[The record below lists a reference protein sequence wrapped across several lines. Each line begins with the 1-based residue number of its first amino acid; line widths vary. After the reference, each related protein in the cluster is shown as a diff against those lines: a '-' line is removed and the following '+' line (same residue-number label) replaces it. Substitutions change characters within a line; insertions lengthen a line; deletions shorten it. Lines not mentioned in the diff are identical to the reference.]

1 MLGSMGILGAALSS
15 TVVSDTLSGVAPDVT
30 NLAGRMLVTLP
41 LCGGV
46 SGLSAATAISCSQAG
61 LSILAG
67 NLPDMQ
73 TPLSGLHMLGAT
85 YTESLAGRTV
95 ASNLTS
101 VLISLASGY
110 APEATSIVKDLAS
123 RSPYFLIALPGDVS
137 ALGNPLEFRAE
148 EENLLSREQSDT
160 TQQPYISDTAD
171 ALGPASSI
179 QPAVLVENIE
189 SPISAAVPPFL
200 QEVGGAQTEP
210 LQYKTDSEST
220 LQLKA
225 FQDTAAKA
233 EGITTQ
239 SVTAADTVLHQQ
251 RIEGDKTTETMPPFD
266 LSATPTPGDIHV
278 ENILQD
284 LTPDIKTQLES
295 PRDLIIIDTKVETIS
310 VEYDAEGKP
319 FLRYA
324 LSQEVCDGSI
334 VAQDHYATLLQR
346 LGAGDEITW
355 DHLLL
360 AGLSLLRALTP
371 EAFQHIIHE
380 WMLSSSAKA
389 TRTCVVD
396 IYKDAYSHTLAPKPE
411 TLTAHTEIACQYPGK
426 QLRIDSRQVETKE
439 MHVATEVSV
448 HTAHIHNGD
457 VRFGD
462 RLIEGETHTESIAE
476 QTIRAQESH
485 IAYHEVSAG
494 EHRVR
499 GPEQHATIAYEQSMS
514 FKAEHDLRA
523 LAQQGPLSAAQV
535 KEDPSIRLERFDE
548 QPVDQQRWE
557 TPGAFSQAAPELLV
571 AMQKELQQGN
581 FPQEKIYDSVEVL
594 GTSINYEEGEDP
606 QHKTYSKTTPF
617 TSDIEL
623 SSSLEEGMV
632 FDDRTEKRQKVTLD
646 QTQEENIQV
655 FTTTISQ
662 YTTYDG
668 SGGHKEISREPEKV
682 QSYVRHEVTERE
694 IRKEQL
700 VTITSNEILGKN
712 LGGFWGRDYD
722 RGDIETHITE
732 SREINEY
739 VVSGKDIAPAI
750 ADGQLTKAELE
761 ALGAQRVRHASAPLK
776 ESYHREK
783 DPEGRT
789 FEEGVISY
797 LPFGSLCTA
806 GIKSSMGYDLS
817 ASDYMWAAA
826 DVVLCLATGGT
837 AAVALKGGQA
847 VAKAATKGGAKL
859 AVREAGKLGVD
870 VTRAAAQDVGKELI
884 SPVTMVQDCITI
896 PKQAMHL
903 MEKRAFLPA
912 LKEGTP
918 SVEDLLK
925 TADKAKAHFTTYSQ
939 EAVDAVK
946 DLYYKLDNYEFSL
959 KNFPSSILKD
969 MTVENE
975 IWQKLVHKYGLANKA
990 ETIRDITYKTDQY
1003 GRPIEAHAKKL
1014 TLQEAPRDV
1023 AAQQAVGKLG
1033 KSADEGG
1040 HLIGNRFG
1048 GEASPM
1054 NLVPQNMNLN
1064 RGEWKA
1070 MENSWERALRA
1081 GKEVTDVSVRPVY
1094 SGLSIRPYKIEVS
1107 YTIDGIEYKKAF
1119 YNKGK

>member
-30 NLAGRMLVTLP
+30 NLAGRMLLTLP

-123 RSPYFLIALPGDVS
+123 RSPYFLIAIPSDVS

-189 SPISAAVPPFL
+189 SPISASVPPFL

-346 LGAGDEITW
+346 LGAGEEITW

-617 TSDIEL
+617 TSDIEV
-623 SSSLEEGMV
+623 SSASDDSMETRKHITLE
-632 FDDRTEKRQKVTLD
+632 
-646 QTQEENIQV
+646 QTQEEDIQV
-655 FTTTISQ
+655 VTTTFRQ
-662 YTTYDG
+662 YETYDG
-668 SGGHKEISREPEKV
+668 PSGHKEISREPDKV
-682 QSYVRHEVTERE
+682 ESYIRHSIAERDV
-694 IRKEQL
+694 RKEQL
-700 VTITSNEILGKN
+700 VTFEPKKVWGMDWSFA
-712 LGGFWGRDYD
+712 LGGSRVP
-722 RGDIETHITE
+722 GDIETHITE
-732 SREINEY
+732 THEVNEY
-739 VVSGKDIAPAI
+739 VVSDKDIAPAI

-761 ALGAQRVRHASAPLK
+761 ALGAQSVRHASAPLK
-776 ESYHREK
+776 ESYYREK

-847 VAKAATKGGAKL
+847 VAKAATKGGTKL

-925 TADKAKAHFTTYSQ
+925 TADKAKAQLTTYSQ

-946 DLYYKLDNYEFSL
+946 DFYYKLDNYEFSL

-975 IWQKLVHKYGLANKA
+975 IWQKLVHKYGLANKT

-1003 GRPIEAHAKKL
+1003 GRPIEAHAEKL
-1014 TLQEAPRDV
+1014 VLQEAPRDV

-1081 GKEVTDVSVRPVY
+1081 GKEVTDVTVRPVY
-1094 SGLSIRPYKIEVS
+1094 PGSSIRPYKIEVS
-1107 YTIDGIEYKKAF
+1107 YTIDGIEYKQAF

>member
-30 NLAGRMLVTLP
+30 NLAGRMLLTLP

-110 APEATSIVKDLAS
+110 APEATSIVKDLTS

-148 EENLLSREQSDT
+148 EESLLSREQSDT

-179 QPAVLVENIE
+179 QPAVLAENIE
-189 SPISAAVPPFL
+189 HPISASVSPFL
-200 QEVGGAQTEP
+200 QEAEGAQTEL
-210 LQYKTDSEST
+210 LQHETDSDSA
-220 LQLKA
+220 LQLKV
-225 FQDTAAKA
+225 FQDTIAKA

-251 RIEGDKTTETMPPFD
+251 RIEGDKTTETMPPLD

-278 ENILQD
+278 EKILQN
-284 LTPDIKTQLES
+284 LAPDIKTQLES
-295 PRDLIIIDTKVETIS
+295 SRDLIILDTKVDTIS

-324 LSQEVCDGSI
+324 FSQEVCDGSI

-346 LGAGDEITW
+346 LGAGEEITW

-389 TRTCVVD
+389 TCTCVVD
-396 IYKDAYSHTLAPKPE
+396 IYKDTYSHTLAPEPE

-439 MHVATEVSV
+439 VHVATEVSV

-462 RLIEGETHTESIAE
+462 RLIEGETRTESIAE

-523 LAQQGPLSAAQV
+523 LAQQGPLSAAQI
-535 KEDPSIRLERFDE
+535 KEDHSIRLERFDE

-557 TPGAFSQAAPELLV
+557 TPVAFSQAAPELLV

-594 GTSINYEEGEDP
+594 GTSINYEEDP
-606 QHKTYSKTTPF
+606 QHKTYSKTTPLI
-617 TSDIEL
+617 SDIEV
-623 SSSLEEGMV
+623 SSASDDSMETRKHITLE
-632 FDDRTEKRQKVTLD
+632 
-646 QTQEENIQV
+646 QTQEEDIQV
-655 FTTTISQ
+655 VTTTFRQ
-662 YTTYDG
+662 YETYDG
-668 SGGHKEISREPEKV
+668 PSGHKEISREPDKV
-682 QSYVRHEVTERE
+682 ESYIRHSIAERDV
-694 IRKEQL
+694 RKEQI
-700 VTITSNEILGKN
+700 VTFEPKKVWGMDWSFV
-712 LGGFWGRDYD
+712 LGGSRVP
-722 RGDIETHITE
+722 GDIETHITE
-732 SREINEY
+732 THEVNEY
-739 VVSGKDIAPAI
+739 VVSDKDIAPAI

-761 ALGAQRVRHASAPLK
+761 ALGAQSVRHASAPLK

-847 VAKAATKGGAKL
+847 VAKAATKGGTKL

-925 TADKAKAHFTTYSQ
+925 TADKAKAQLTTYSQ

-946 DLYYKLDNYEFSL
+946 DFYYKLDNYEFSL

-975 IWQKLVHKYGLANKA
+975 IWQKLVHKYGLANKT

-1003 GRPIEAHAKKL
+1003 GRPIEAHAEKL
-1014 TLQEAPRDV
+1014 VLQEAPRDV

-1081 GKEVTDVSVRPVY
+1081 GKEVTDVTVRPVY
-1094 SGLSIRPYKIEVS
+1094 PGSSIRPYKIEIS
-1107 YTIDGIEYKKAF
+1107 YTIDGIEYKQAF

>member
-1 MLGSMGILGAALSS
+1 MVAGMGSLSAAVVGS
-15 TVVSDTLSGVAPDVT
+15 TVVSDTLSGDALDVT
-30 NLAGRMLVTLP
+30 SLAGRMLLTLP
-41 LCGGV
+41 LCCGV
-46 SGLSAATAISCSQAG
+46 SGVSAATAISCSQAG
-61 LSILAG
+61 LSVLAG

-73 TPLSGLHMLGAT
+73 TPLSALHMFGAT
-85 YTESLAGRTV
+85 YAESLAGRAV
-95 ASNLTS
+95 VSNLTS

-110 APEATSIVKDLAS
+110 APEATSIAKDLAS
-123 RSPYFLIALPGDVS
+123 RSAYVFIAIPGDVS
-137 ALGNPLEFRAE
+137 ALGDPLEFRAE
-148 EENLLSREQSDT
+148 EKNVLSKEQADT

-171 ALGPASSI
+171 APDPASSI
-179 QPAVLVENIE
+179 QPAVLAENIE
-189 SPISAAVPPFL
+189 PPISSSVSPFL
-200 QEVGGAQTEP
+200 QEVDGAQTEL
-210 LQYKTDSEST
+210 LQHKTDSEST

-239 SVTAADTVLHQQ
+239 SVTAADTVPHQQ
-251 RIEGDKTTETMPPFD
+251 RIQGDSTTETMTSLD
-266 LSATPTPGDIHV
+266 LSVTPTPGDIHV
-278 ENILQD
+278 EKILQD
-284 LTPDIKTQLES
+284 LAPDIKTQLES
-295 PRDLIIIDTKVETIS
+295 PRDLIILDTKVDTIS
-310 VEYDAEGKP
+310 VEYDAEGKT
-319 FLRYA
+319 FLRYT

-334 VAQDHYATLLQR
+334 VTQDHYATLLQR
-346 LGAGDEITW
+346 LGVGEEITW

-371 EAFQHIIHE
+371 EAFQHIIHK

-396 IYKDAYSHTLAPKPE
+396 IYKDTYSHTLAPGPE
-411 TLTAHTEIACQYPGK
+411 TLTAHAEIACQYPGK

-439 MHVATEVSV
+439 VHVATEVSV

-462 RLIEGETHTESIAE
+462 RLIEGETRTESIAE

-485 IAYHEVSAG
+485 VAYHEVSAG

-535 KEDPSIRLERFDE
+535 REDPSIRLERFDE

-557 TPGAFSQAAPELLV
+557 TPVAFSHAVPELLV

-606 QHKTYSKTTPF
+606 QHKTYNKTTPF
-617 TSDIEL
+617 TSEIEV
-623 SSSLEEGMV
+623 SSASDGSIETRKNITLE
-632 FDDRTEKRQKVTLD
+632 
-646 QTQEENIQV
+646 QTQEEDIQV
-655 FTTTISQ
+655 VTTTFSQ
-662 YTTYDG
+662 YVTHDG
-668 SGGHKEISREPEKV
+668 PNGHKEILREPDKVESYIRHSIVEKDV
-682 QSYVRHEVTERE
+682 
-694 IRKEQL
+694 RKEQL
-700 VTITSNEILGKN
+700 DTFEPKRFLGIDWS
-712 LGGFWGRDYD
+712 GFWGREHKL
-722 RGDIETHITE
+722 GDIETHITE
-732 SREINEY
+732 THEVNEY
-739 VVSGKDIAPAI
+739 VVSDKDIAPAI

-761 ALGAQRVRHASAPLK
+761 ALGAQRVRHASPPPEK
-776 ESYHREK
+776 SYHREK
-783 DPEGRT
+783 DPEGRA
-789 FEEGVISY
+789 FEEGIISY
-797 LPFGSLCTA
+797 LPLGSCCTA
-806 GIKSSMGYDLS
+806 GIKLSMGYDLS
-817 ASDYMWAAA
+817 ASDCMWTVA
-826 DVVLCLATGGT
+826 DGLLCLAPGGT
-837 AAVALKGGQA
+837 AAVALLKGGQA

-896 PKQAMHL
+896 PKQAMLL

-912 LKEGTP
+912 FKEGTP

-925 TADKAKAHFTTYSQ
+925 TADKTKAQLTTYSQ

-946 DLYYKLDNYEFSL
+946 DFYYKLDNYEFSL

-975 IWQKLVHKYGLANKA
+975 IWQKLVHKYGLANKT

-1003 GRPIEAHAKKL
+1003 GRPIEAHAEKL
-1014 TLQEAPRDV
+1014 VLQEAPRDV

-1081 GKEVTDVSVRPVY
+1081 GKEVTDVTVRPVY
-1094 SGLSIRPYKIEVS
+1094 PGSSIRPYKIEVS
-1107 YTIDGIEYKKAF
+1107 YTIDGIEYKQAF

>member
-1 MLGSMGILGAALSS
+1 
-15 TVVSDTLSGVAPDVT
+15 
-30 NLAGRMLVTLP
+30 
-41 LCGGV
+41 
-46 SGLSAATAISCSQAG
+46 
-61 LSILAG
+61 
-67 NLPDMQ
+67 
-73 TPLSGLHMLGAT
+73 
-85 YTESLAGRTV
+85 
-95 ASNLTS
+95 
-101 VLISLASGY
+101 
-110 APEATSIVKDLAS
+110 
-123 RSPYFLIALPGDVS
+123 
-137 ALGNPLEFRAE
+137 
-148 EENLLSREQSDT
+148 
-160 TQQPYISDTAD
+160 
-171 ALGPASSI
+171 
-179 QPAVLVENIE
+179 
-189 SPISAAVPPFL
+189 
-200 QEVGGAQTEP
+200 
-210 LQYKTDSEST
+210 
-220 LQLKA
+220 
-225 FQDTAAKA
+225 
-233 EGITTQ
+233 
-239 SVTAADTVLHQQ
+239 
-251 RIEGDKTTETMPPFD
+251 
-266 LSATPTPGDIHV
+266 
-278 ENILQD
+278 
-284 LTPDIKTQLES
+284 
-295 PRDLIIIDTKVETIS
+295 
-310 VEYDAEGKP
+310 
-319 FLRYA
+319 
-324 LSQEVCDGSI
+324 
-334 VAQDHYATLLQR
+334 
-346 LGAGDEITW
+346 
-355 DHLLL
+355 
-360 AGLSLLRALTP
+360 
-371 EAFQHIIHE
+371 
-380 WMLSSSAKA
+380 
-389 TRTCVVD
+389 
-396 IYKDAYSHTLAPKPE
+396 
-411 TLTAHTEIACQYPGK
+411 
-426 QLRIDSRQVETKE
+426 

-594 GTSINYEEGEDP
+594 GTSISYEEGEDP

-623 SSSLEEGMV
+623 SSSLEEGVV

-700 VTITSNEILGKN
+700 VTITSKEILGKS
-712 LGGFWGRDYD
+712 LGGFLWRDYD

-761 ALGAQRVRHASAPLK
+761 ALGAQRVRHAAAPLK

-925 TADKAKAHFTTYSQ
+925 TADKAKAHLTTYSQ

-975 IWQKLVHKYGLANKA
+975 IWQKLVHKYGLANKT

-1003 GRPIEAHAKKL
+1003 GRPIEAHAEKL
-1014 TLQEAPRDV
+1014 VLQEAPRDV

-1081 GKEVTDVSVRPVY
+1081 GKEVTDVTVRPVY
-1094 SGLSIRPYKIEVS
+1094 PGSSIRPYKIEVS
-1107 YTIDGIEYKKAF
+1107 YTIDGIEYKQAF